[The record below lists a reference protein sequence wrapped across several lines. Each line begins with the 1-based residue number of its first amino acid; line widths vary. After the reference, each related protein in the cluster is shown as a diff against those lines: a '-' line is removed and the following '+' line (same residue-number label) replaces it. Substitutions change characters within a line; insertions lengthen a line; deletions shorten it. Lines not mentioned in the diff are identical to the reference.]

1 MLRTQTSVDKHLFGG
16 GECARAL
23 RLLCAMAELGFIL
36 GVPGPSLVRFP
47 TLSLLMDVHCS
58 VPKKDD
64 QWRKINKV
72 MSSFDKMGFNAT

>member
-1 MLRTQTSVDKHLFGG
+1 MQGPYAYCVQWRNWDLF
-16 GECARAL
+16 
-23 RLLCAMAELGFIL
+23 L
-36 GVPGPSLVRFP
+36 GVSGPSLVCFP

-64 QWRKINKV
+64 QRRKINKV